1 MPALDFG
8 PARRSRRPSLTPLV
22 DVVFLLLV
30 FFMLAAR
37 AAADRAL
44 PVVTPAPTG
53 GEGYEGAPR
62 IVAVAP
68 EGLALNGT
76 PVTLDAL
83 GPRLAALMPE
93 PDAVVVVQPR
103 DGVRLQDVV
112 VVIDHLAAAGLGTVV
127 LAE

>member
-1 MPALDFG
+1 MVALDFG

-44 PVVTPAPTG
+44 PVVTPAPA
-53 GEGYEGAPR
+53 EASDYEGAPR

-68 EGLALNGT
+68 GGLALNGT
-76 PVTLDAL
+76 AVTLDE
-83 GPRLAALMPE
+83 LAPQLRALMPE

-103 DGVRLQDVV
+103 DGARLQQVV
-112 VVIDHLAAAGLGTVV
+112 VVLDHLAEAGLGSVV